1 MKVRIT
7 FDEPLLGTL
16 AGDPEIATEHILSK
30 HPDLEVAEDEKK
42 ALEEI
47 YLNRAKALRA
57 EALKEKDPDT
67 KERLIDL
74 AEQDEILHKKLLVN
88 PEEVLQKSST
98 IFARTE
104 DGTPMLWDYMLKGFF
119 KDACSM
125 LRRVKDTRSSKLTAH
140 KKIIDGLIFVK
151 PRKIPITVVGKI
163 TILERPLRAET
174 AQGPR
179 IALARSESIPAGS
192 SIEIEITP
200 LDKKYEKLIIEWLD
214 YGQLRG
220 LGQWRNASY
229 GRFSYEKL

>member
-7 FDEPLLGTL
+7 FTEPILGTL

-30 HPDLEVAEDEKK
+30 HPNLEVAEDEK
-42 ALEEI
+42 
-47 YLNRAKALRA
+47 
-57 EALKEKDPDT
+57 EAL
-67 KERLIDL
+67 
-74 AEQDEILHKKLLVN
+74 DEV

-104 DGTPMLWDYMLKGFF
+104 DGTPMLWDYHIKGFF

-125 LRRVKDTRSSKLTAH
+125 LRRVPGTKSNALKAH
-140 KKIIDGLIFVK
+140 RKVIDGLVFVA
-151 PRKIPITVVGKI
+151 PRKIPIKVVGEI

-174 AQGPR
+174 AKGPR

-192 SIEIEITP
+192 SIEVDITP
-200 LDKKYEKLIIEWLD
+200 LDKKLEKLITEWLD